1 MKNLSLKTL
10 DDSISQE
17 NHDSSGKDEINKLDT
32 KWSQKPNQRFFYYSR
47 PSPMDVLYE
56 EQEFQMNN
64 NYNGK
69 CIYKWNIDGQTDNQI
84 YNQVHRMLM
93 YSTICKQNK
102 NTDSVIARMITSGFT
117 GQLKGWWDNYLS
129 EASKEGIYNSKTNE
143 NPPIENAVYI
153 LTVNII
159 EHFTGR
165 FLSKSEN
172 VRTLLQNLRCKTLT
186 DYRWYKDAFLCRV
199 MELPESS
206 SAHWKAKFI
215 DGLPHLFAERV
226 KTVLR
231 DQSGSIPYNEYSYG
245 RLIGAC
251 TEQGLKLCNEIKL
264 NQQIKRQNL
273 AERNQLGDF
282 CEQFDCWTKKA
293 ISTLEID
300 DNIKDKIY
308 KLLLT
313 SDREGTYSSSSDSYE
328 NEIKNMDNDTYYS
341 DSSKHRINVLDNNS
355 WVELLKVVKD
365 PEIRSKIIDQ
375 IGDETSSSKNRVIIP
390 DNETY
395 SMTKVHSLLKARKSN
410 SHPSSLKDILLEIEN
425 LKSEIKQLKNEAKS
439 RDVRIANLEMLNY
452 SSPNPEI
459 ESIDNINET
468 HNKSDSMNKIGQ
480 GNSSTNHFLQAM
492 DSFISQKWLV
502 NITLKID
509 NFFTKNFTALID
521 SGADQNVIQE
531 GLIPT
536 QYFVKTSHGLSQA
549 GGDKLQIEFKL
560 PEAFICVDNKCI
572 PTAFLLV
579 KDSLTKEI
587 LAIVKCVLKFQDD
600 LYNQHFTIKSDC
612 KAAKFMFLKDFK
624 HDVSKQMFARWQT
637 HLAPFDFKIVYKKGR
652 PNPSYRGGSSSRGR
666 GRGNYITNNS
676 NPIVQHGS
684 KKLIAAN
691 ISGTSNTEL
700 EEFYEWR
707 DIHKKKENSEESL
720 YANVVK
726 KNHSIEADS
735 FQMMKKEYLKPHS
748 YTMEVYKTPHYYEEI
763 LANNGCTFT
772 HFSGANKEIYNFS
785 KIIIGSIILIGDW
798 GISPFTEK
806 TITLRGSLIKY
817 NYWDYIQAFDK
828 VFLYENDKRSHTWF
842 IKFNSDGMI
851 SYVIDPEEIRFSYH
865 MRFFIEF
872 SIPYIWRSCPIT
884 GYTSML
890 TNKFYCLK
898 RKTFSKFWDTMIKK
912 DSDGQLNCQPT
923 LNLIKE
929 KIQTLTQLKLKQI
942 EDNKSRAKE
951 KGRFLEFLD
960 DDDEIDL
967 DISESSDK
975 DIIKPYMDALK
986 KTLKARKEE
995 SDYVNKLS
1003 NSMDKGSDGQDPDD
1017 DSQIEKVKAF
1027 LDID

>member
-10 DDSISQE
+10 DDSMPQE
-17 NHDSSGKDEINKLDT
+17 NHNSSGKDEINRLDT

-64 NYNGK
+64 SYNGK
-69 CIYKWNIDGQTDNQI
+69 CIYEWNIDGQTDNQI

-102 NTDSVIARMITSGFT
+102 NTDSVIARMITAGFT

-186 DYRWYKDAFLCRV
+186 DYRWYKDVFLCRV

-215 DGLPHLFAERV
+215 DGLPHFFAERV

-282 CEQFDCWTKKA
+282 CEQFGMDMPPYPNKKRKASREINNKSFHRKKRNKPYLKGTQIDNYNKKYFKPYRKKKFKSKPDNKIICYKCNKIGHYAKDCWTKKA

-300 DNIKDKIY
+300 DNIKDKLY

-313 SDREGTYSSSSDSYE
+313 SDREGTYSSSSDSSE
-328 NEIKNMDNDTYYS
+328 NEIKNMDDDTYYS
-341 DSSKHRINVLDNNS
+341 DSSSTTCEPCLKGKECVKDNDLYNLISQFEEHRINVLDNNS

-375 IGDETSSSKNRVIIP
+375 IGDETSSSNNRVIVP
-390 DNETY
+390 DNEPY
-395 SMTKVHSLLKARKSN
+395 SMTKVHSLLKTRQSN

-425 LKSEIKQLKNEAKS
+425 LKSEIKQLKNEAKL

-468 HNKSDSMNKIGQ
+468 HSKADSREKIGQ
-480 GNSSTNHFLQAM
+480 DNASTNHFLQAM

-509 NFFTKNFTALID
+509 NFFIKEFTALID

-531 GLIPT
+531 GLT
-536 QYFVKTSHGLSQA
+536 
-549 GGDKLQIEFKL
+549 L
-560 PEAFICVDNKCI
+560 P
-572 PTAFLLV
+572 
-579 KDSLTKEI
+579 
-587 LAIVKCVLKFQDD
+587 
-600 LYNQHFTIKSDC
+600 
-612 KAAKFMFLKDFK
+612 
-624 HDVSKQMFARWQT
+624 
-637 HLAPFDFKIVYKKGR
+637 
-652 PNPSYRGGSSSRGR
+652 
-666 GRGNYITNNS
+666 
-676 NPIVQHGS
+676 
-684 KKLIAAN
+684 
-691 ISGTSNTEL
+691 NTL
-700 EEFYEWR
+700 
-707 DIHKKKENSEESL
+707 
-720 YANVVK
+720 
-726 KNHSIEADS
+726 
-735 FQMMKKEYLKPHS
+735 
-748 YTMEVYKTPHYYEEI
+748 
-763 LANNGCTFT
+763 
-772 HFSGANKEIYNFS
+772 
-785 KIIIGSIILIGDW
+785 
-798 GISPFTEK
+798 
-806 TITLRGSLIKY
+806 
-817 NYWDYIQAFDK
+817 
-828 VFLYENDKRSHTWF
+828 
-842 IKFNSDGMI
+842 
-851 SYVIDPEEIRFSYH
+851 
-865 MRFFIEF
+865 
-872 SIPYIWRSCPIT
+872 
-884 GYTSML
+884 
-890 TNKFYCLK
+890 
-898 RKTFSKFWDTMIKK
+898 
-912 DSDGQLNCQPT
+912 
-923 LNLIKE
+923 
-929 KIQTLTQLKLKQI
+929 
-942 EDNKSRAKE
+942 
-951 KGRFLEFLD
+951 
-960 DDDEIDL
+960 
-967 DISESSDK
+967 
-975 DIIKPYMDALK
+975 
-986 KTLKARKEE
+986 
-995 SDYVNKLS
+995 
-1003 NSMDKGSDGQDPDD
+1003 
-1017 DSQIEKVKAF
+1017 
-1027 LDID
+1027 